1 MDRARKEQVVSELKE
16 VFKNSGVIVAAK
28 YAGITVAEM
37 SDLRNKMRENSANVR
52 VAKNRLARIA
62 IEKSPP
68 EGMKHLLVDQIVLMY
83 SEDPVTAAKISVE
96 FAKKI
101 IEKNFGLIK
110 SNHRTSGPSKYFECK
125 NINLTVGF
133 ISPISNHFCST
144 CNRLRVT
151 SNGKI
156 FPCLGDNGSEDLV
169 PFLGTDQEIQLKN
182 ILSNVIFNKPEKHY
196 FDVNKKSYIKE
207 RFMNTTG
214 G

>member
-16 VFKNSGVIVAAK
+16 VFENSGVIVAAK

-96 FAKKI
+96 FAKTNNNLEIVGGAMGDKTLDSNGVTEVSKLPSREEVLSTI
-101 IEKNFGLIK
+101 SALLIAPAGGLAA
-110 SNHRTSGPSKYFECK
+110 SLGGPSSVVAGILG
-125 NINLTVGF
+125 NIG
-133 ISPISNHFCST
+133 
-144 CNRLRVT
+144 
-151 SNGKI
+151 
-156 FPCLGDNGSEDLV
+156 ED
-169 PFLGTDQEIQLKN
+169 
-182 ILSNVIFNKPEKHY
+182 
-196 FDVNKKSYIKE
+196 
-207 RFMNTTG
+207 
-214 G
+214 

>member
-68 EGMKHLLVDQIVLMY
+68 EGMKHLLVDQVVLMY

-96 FAKKI
+96 FAKTNNNLEIVGGAMGDKI
-101 IEKNFGLIK
+101 LD
-110 SNHRTSGPSKYFECK
+110 
-125 NINLTVGF
+125 
-133 ISPISNHFCST
+133 
-144 CNRLRVT
+144 
-151 SNGKI
+151 SNGVTEVSKLPSREEVLSSI
-156 FPCLGDNGSEDLV
+156 SALLV
-169 PFLGTDQEIQLKN
+169 APSGGLAASLTGPASVIAGVLEN
-182 ILSNVIFNKPEKHY
+182 IGEH
-196 FDVNKKSYIKE
+196 
-207 RFMNTTG
+207 
-214 G
+214 

>member
-16 VFKNSGVIVAAK
+16 VFNNSGVIVAAK

-96 FAKKI
+96 FAKTNNNLEIVGGAMGDKI
-101 IEKNFGLIK
+101 LD
-110 SNHRTSGPSKYFECK
+110 SNGVTEVSKLPSREEVLSSISALLVAPAGDLAASIGGPSSVITGILE
-125 NINLTVGF
+125 NIGEGL
-133 ISPISNHFCST
+133 
-144 CNRLRVT
+144 
-151 SNGKI
+151 
-156 FPCLGDNGSEDLV
+156 
-169 PFLGTDQEIQLKN
+169 Q
-182 ILSNVIFNKPEKHY
+182 
-196 FDVNKKSYIKE
+196 
-207 RFMNTTG
+207 
-214 G
+214 

>member
-16 VFKNSGVIVAAK
+16 VFENSGVIVAAK

-96 FAKKI
+96 FAKTNNNLEIVGGAMGDKI
-101 IEKNFGLIK
+101 LDSDGVTEVSKLPSREEVLSSICALLVAPAGGLAA
-110 SNHRTSGPSKYFECK
+110 SLGGPSSAIAGILE
-125 NINLTVGF
+125 NIG
-133 ISPISNHFCST
+133 
-144 CNRLRVT
+144 
-151 SNGKI
+151 
-156 FPCLGDNGSEDLV
+156 ED
-169 PFLGTDQEIQLKN
+169 
-182 ILSNVIFNKPEKHY
+182 
-196 FDVNKKSYIKE
+196 
-207 RFMNTTG
+207 
-214 G
+214 

>member
-16 VFKNSGVIVAAK
+16 VFEKSGVIVAAK

-96 FAKKI
+96 FAKTNNNLEIVGGAMGDKI
-101 IEKNFGLIK
+101 LDSNGVTEVSKLPSREEVLSSISALLVAPAGGLAA
-110 SNHRTSGPSKYFECK
+110 SLGGPSSVIAGILE
-125 NINLTVGF
+125 NIG
-133 ISPISNHFCST
+133 
-144 CNRLRVT
+144 
-151 SNGKI
+151 
-156 FPCLGDNGSEDLV
+156 ED
-169 PFLGTDQEIQLKN
+169 
-182 ILSNVIFNKPEKHY
+182 
-196 FDVNKKSYIKE
+196 
-207 RFMNTTG
+207 
-214 G
+214 

>member
-16 VFKNSGVIVAAK
+16 VFENSGVIVAAK

-96 FAKKI
+96 FAKTNNNLEIVGGAMGDKI
-101 IEKNFGLIK
+101 LD
-110 SNHRTSGPSKYFECK
+110 SNGVTEVSKLPSREEVLSSISALLVAPAGDLVASLGGPSSVIAGILE
-125 NINLTVGF
+125 NIG
-133 ISPISNHFCST
+133 
-144 CNRLRVT
+144 
-151 SNGKI
+151 
-156 FPCLGDNGSEDLV
+156 ED
-169 PFLGTDQEIQLKN
+169 
-182 ILSNVIFNKPEKHY
+182 
-196 FDVNKKSYIKE
+196 
-207 RFMNTTG
+207 
-214 G
+214 